1 MDQWQR
7 LVVDGEEMA
16 DNPVHAVAGGLRL
29 YERLGLRQSGSVEPN
44 DLVDHAGLMPKHG
57 YLSIRV

>member
-1 MDQWQR
+1 
-7 LVVDGEEMA
+7 MA

-29 YERLGLRQSGSVEPN
+29 YERLGLRQSGRVEPN
-44 DLVDHAGLMPKHG
+44 DLVHHAGLMPKHG